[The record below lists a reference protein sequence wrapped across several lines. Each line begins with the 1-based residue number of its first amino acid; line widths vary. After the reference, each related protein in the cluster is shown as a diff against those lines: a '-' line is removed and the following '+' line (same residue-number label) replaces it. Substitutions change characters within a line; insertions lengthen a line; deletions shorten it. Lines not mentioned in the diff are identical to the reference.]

1 MPFIKLKPL
10 IASLLKEGGAEDP
23 ERVRSVPLKEEAVK
37 QLLRTSFSKAAHVYV
52 KNHRFGLYRGYIALP
67 YLSRHKL
74 GDEYYHVDPTTKYR
88 ASSGTNNFY
97 TSFIS
102 TSPRWRD
109 YPRRDHSV
117 IGSTSDSAALKYGD
131 SVFYVVPENG
141 AKFAFCDEPD
151 CWNSFKYA
159 SELIATPPRGGLP
172 NINTTI
178 AMFFTAAANVLS
190 AGDDTMTSFAKSLPR
205 NYDSIDRMIGH
216 ETDKFIK
223 IADDMRDDIIE
234 NLMAIVKQYNELRL
248 GSYSMSLQ
256 QSKFASLIEQ
266 YPSFRELFEDMFDPE
281 KNNIKLVSSI
291 DDPVVIHT
299 NHSKEFWTDAKCLLI
314 PLNKRHIFQDAL
326 TGATI

>member
-1 MPFIKLKPL
+1 
-10 IASLLKEGGAEDP
+10 
-23 ERVRSVPLKEEAVK
+23 
-37 QLLRTSFSKAAHVYV
+37 
-52 KNHRFGLYRGYIALP
+52 
-67 YLSRHKL
+67 
-74 GDEYYHVDPTTKYR
+74 
-88 ASSGTNNFY
+88 
-97 TSFIS
+97 
-102 TSPRWRD
+102 
-109 YPRRDHSV
+109 
-117 IGSTSDSAALKYGD
+117 
-131 SVFYVVPENG
+131 
-141 AKFAFCDEPD
+141 
-151 CWNSFKYA
+151 
-159 SELIATPPRGGLP
+159 
-172 NINTTI
+172 
-178 AMFFTAAANVLS
+178 MFFTAAANVLS